1 MDDLAAWLAA
11 MPGRAALPFALAPG
25 DLYDVCDL
33 YRGFDPTKPESLVEA
48 FDTRIWRWTRKP
60 ASAAPRLLD
69 AADAMAARLHDTA
82 MDRAVAAFL
91 DPRRWVTVGFMGG
104 HQVSRADPAFAAVAG
119 IARRLRGQ
127 GLMVVTGGGPG
138 LMEAANFG
146 AFMAPF
152 DSDAFAR
159 GLAALAAAPAYGD
172 HPAAAERMDWLAAAA
187 AVRAAM
193 LGRWDAEA
201 PPGAR
206 NLGIPTWYYGAE
218 PPNLFATDVGKYF
231 FNSLREDGLVSVANG
246 GLVFGK
252 GEAGTVQ
259 EIFQNANLNY
269 YRGPGVEAT
278 PMVFFGGPFGHE
290 ADAADP
296 LAKPV
301 FPLARALARAA
312 VPPFDELLLR
322 TDDADEA
329 AAFIAT
335 ANRRKLSR
343 VRLADLRLSAP

>member
-1 MDDLAAWLAA
+1 MEALAAWLAA
-11 MPGRAALPFALAPG
+11 MPGRTALPFAVAPEH
-25 DLYDVCDL
+25 LYGVGEL
-33 YRGFDPTKPESLVEA
+33 YRGFDPASPESLAEA
-48 FDTRIWRWTRKP
+48 FDTRIWRWTRAP
-60 ASAAPRLLD
+60 GTAAPRLLTP
-69 AADAMAARLHDTA
+69 AEAMAARLHDTA

-91 DPRRWVTVGFMGG
+91 DPKRWVTVGFMGG

-119 IARRLRGQ
+119 IARKLRGE

-152 DSDAFAR
+152 DDNAFAR
-159 GLAALAAAPAYGD
+159 GLRTLAAAPAYGE
-172 HPAAAERMDWLAAAA
+172 HPASAERVDWLAAAA
-187 AVRAAM
+187 GVRAAV
-193 LGRWDAEA
+193 LGRWDARA
-201 PPGAR
+201 PPEAR

-246 GLVFGK
+246 GIVFGK

-259 EIFQNANLNY
+259 EIFQSANLNY

-278 PMVFFGGPFGHE
+278 PMVFYGGVFWE
-290 ADAADP
+290 AAEASDP

-301 FPLARALARAA
+301 FPLAQALARGAFS
-312 VPPFDELLLR
+312 PFDELLLR
-322 TDDADEA
+322 TDDAGEA
-329 AAFIAT
+329 AAFIAR
-335 ANRRKLSR
+335 ANARKLSR
-343 VRLADLRLSAP
+343 VRLADLRLCAP